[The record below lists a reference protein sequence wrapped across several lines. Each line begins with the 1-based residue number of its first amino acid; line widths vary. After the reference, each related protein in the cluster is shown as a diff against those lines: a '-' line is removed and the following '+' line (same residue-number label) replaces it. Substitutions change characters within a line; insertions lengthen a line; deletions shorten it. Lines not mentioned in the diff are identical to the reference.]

1 MKLSPLL
8 LGYTKKRVIDSIALL
23 PLDNKR
29 KGTKKSIENWIEEFR
44 ELDTETLDFIINLI
58 YNEQSEIINMACD
71 NCIDYIRITGLGSLR
86 LNKSRHE
93 ILKTILHEGSI
104 SEEQVKSIILTNAE
118 LRKSL
123 KEDVTLDI
131 KIYEKE

>member
-29 KGTKKSIENWIEEFR
+29 KGVKKSIESWIEEFR

-58 YNEQSEIINMACD
+58 YNEQAEIINIACD

-104 SEEQVKSIILTNAE
+104 SEEQVQSIILTNAE
-118 LRKSL
+118 LRKGL

-131 KIYEKE
+131 KIYEKD

>member
-1 MKLSPLL
+1 
-8 LGYTKKRVIDSIALL
+8 
-23 PLDNKR
+23 
-29 KGTKKSIENWIEEFR
+29 
-44 ELDTETLDFIINLI
+44 
-58 YNEQSEIINMACD
+58 MACD

-104 SEEQVKSIILTNAE
+104 SEEQVQSIIPTNAE

-131 KIYEKE
+131 KIYEKD